1 MARKDKDSLVSMV
14 AWVYDIMLL
23 IFSFLVDCFFREVH
37 PRGAWKVPTT
47 GPIILVAA
55 PHANQFVDSL
65 ILMLVARR
73 ELGRRIAFLI
83 AAKSYKRPL
92 VGLLARATG
101 ALPVARTMD
110 NMKPGKGTILLADP
124 VGNPLLVRG
133 RGGTEFTRY
142 KPHDTLTLPTAN
154 GVVNTGEIA
163 EILSDDELLLRKP
176 FLNPDAVRMLTGEER
191 GRGLRIDKETGTYA
205 GDVTREDMLAYQGV
219 RFKHAEHV
227 DQTKV
232 YDAVFET
239 LAKDGCVGIFPE
251 GGSHDRPNL
260 LPLKAG
266 VALMA
271 LGVLARNPECGLKV
285 IPVGMNYF
293 HAHKFRSRAVIEFGS
308 PIEVPP
314 ELVERYRN
322 NQRREAVG
330 ELLDTIYQAL
340 VAVTVTSPD
349 YETLMVIQ
357 AARRLYNPTGRPV
370 PLPMVVELNRR
381 LVNGYQHY
389 QADPRIVNL
398 KKQVME
404 YNTQLRLLGL
414 RDHQVQHAKF
424 SFVRVAAVLVY
435 RLAKLTLLSLGTLP
449 GLVLFAPVFVLAK
462 VISIRK
468 SREAVAA
475 SSVKIQGR
483 DVMSTWKLLVA
494 LAFAPLLY
502 ASYTAALVY
511 WTWRNRVWG
520 QVPEWVP
527 LWSTVPFGFWLFPS
541 ITANTLA
548 RLRAR
553 REQLSNHVTAL
564 INTLGPELYPDFDH
578 MRIVGDPLR
587 DTLFEKP
594 RGDDAEDA
602 DYGDASREQEH
613 GQAGRSAPRQRQHQ
627 QQHARSHSTAVGSES
642 DAGTG
647 SGSVTGSSEGV
658 LPRNESFPDLGKF
671 GFFSTQPPSR
681 AQSQSRSSR
690 SSSRGSRRS
699 SHGSSGAG
707 RPEWLR
713 PLTSGSAAAAAAA
726 GAGAEATATATS
738 RAQLEEVTRRIHG
751 AMKERGEDRRRRR
764 QSGSGSVGRAE
775 PEW

>member
-1 MARKDKDSLVSMV
+1 MARNDDSLVSMV
-14 AWVYDIMLL
+14 AWVYDLMLL
-23 IFSFLVDCFFREVH
+23 VFSFLVDCFFREVH
-37 PRGAWKVPTT
+37 PRGAWKVPTS

-101 ALPVARTMD
+101 ALPVARAMD
-110 NMKPGKGTILLADP
+110 SMKPGQGTIKLPDP
-124 VGNPLLVRG
+124 INNPTLIRG
-133 RGGTEFTRY
+133 IGTNFLQYRS
-142 KPHDTLTLPTAN
+142 HDTITLPTVN

-163 EILSDDELLLRKP
+163 EIRSDEELILRKA
-176 FLNPDAVRMLTGEER
+176 FKNLNAVIQLTGTDSIKINDNGDYE
-191 GRGLRIDKETGTYA
+191 GNVTPNDLKEY
-205 GDVTREDMLAYQGV
+205 EGV
-219 RFKHAEHV
+219 RFKHAQHV

-232 YDAVFET
+232 YNAVFET
-239 LAKDGCVGIFPE
+239 LEKNGCVGIFPE

-271 LGVLARNPECGLKV
+271 LGALARNPDCGVKI

-308 PIEVPP
+308 PVTVPP
-314 ELVERYRN
+314 ELVEKYKN

-357 AARRLYNPTGRPV
+357 AARRLYNPTGKPV

-381 LVNGYQHY
+381 LVNGYKHY
-389 QADPRIVNL
+389 QDDSRIVDL
-398 KKQVME
+398 KKQVMD
-404 YNTQLRLLGL
+404 YNRQLRLLGL

-424 SFVRVAAVLVY
+424 SIIWVVTVLMY
-435 RLAKLTLLSLGTLP
+435 RLAKLIVMSIGTLP

-462 VISIRK
+462 VISIKK

-502 ASYTAALVY
+502 AFYTAALTY

-527 LWSTVPFGFWLFPS
+527 LWSIVPFGFWLFPS
-541 ITANTLA
+541 ITYAALRIGEIGMDILKSLPPLVLSLNPTSANTLYK
-548 RLRAR
+548 LRQR
-553 REQLSNHVTAL
+553 RQQLSENVTQL

-587 DTLFEKP
+587 DTLFEKSHE
-594 RGDDAEDA
+594 DDAEDA
-602 DYGDASREQEH
+602 DYDDNR
-613 GQAGRSAPRQRQHQ
+613 RSSVYNH
-627 QQHARSHSTAVGSES
+627 HRSHS
-642 DAGTG
+642 AGG
-647 SGSVTGSSEGV
+647 SGGEGV
-658 LPRNESFPDLGKF
+658 LPRNESFPELGKF

-681 AQSQSRSSR
+681 AQSR

-699 SHGSSGAG
+699 RTPSQSIGGGAD
-707 RPEWLR
+707 WLR
-713 PLTSGSAAAAAAA
+713 PLSTSANVGWKND
-726 GAGAEATATATS
+726 
-738 RAQLEEVTRRIHG
+738 LDEVSRRIHG
-751 AMKERGEDRRRRR
+751 AMRERGQFRRR
-764 QSGSGSVGRAE
+764 QSMAEDRDGGSSDLDESGDGESDSEG
-775 PEW
+775 PEMRRKAL